1 MAFDVRVDGATVVVA
16 LRGWD
21 RIMNW
26 RRSFMLRPTDI
37 RSVSVVDRAELES
50 LIDHRAMGWGTHNGA
65 KRPGR
70 RRIGTMLGRSVA
82 GKQFW
87 AVPSGPGSERLLVL
101 DLRGHDSPRAVL
113 AVADPEAA
121 AIVIDHAL
129 ATS

>member
-1 MAFDVRVDGATVVVA
+1 
-16 LRGWD
+16 
-21 RIMNW
+21 
-26 RRSFMLRPTDI
+26 
-37 RSVSVVDRAELES
+37 
-50 LIDHRAMGWGTHNGA
+50 
-65 KRPGR
+65 
-70 RRIGTMLGRSVA
+70 MLGRSVA

-101 DLRGHDSPRAVL
+101 DLRGHDFARAVL